1 MTVHNKG
8 RKADRDRAVLINSY
22 HVMVKDFRVPK
33 ARRLDDAR
41 LASMSNEMLL
51 KVNRDIYS
59 QATVKQAK
67 RLAVKMGLVESPWS
81 ELVSRVKWYFRPRN
95 RNMEPRHIAKEAA
108 RA

>member
-8 RKADRDRAVLINSY
+8 RKADRDRAVLINSC
-22 HVMVKDFRVPK
+22 HVMVRDFRVPK

-51 KVNRDIYS
+51 KLNRDIYS

-67 RLAVKMGLVESPWS
+67 RLAVKMGLAESPLSIFLYRFKKLFTWW
-81 ELVSRVKWYFRPRN
+81 RVIYSPQG
-95 RNMEPRHIAKEAA
+95 AA
-108 RA
+108 HVK

>member
-8 RKADRDRAVLINSY
+8 RKADRDRAVLIHSY

-51 KVNRDIYS
+51 RVNRDIYS
-59 QATVKQAK
+59 QATVRQAK
-67 RLAVKMGLVESPWS
+67 KLAVKMGLAESPIGGMIRRIKS
-81 ELVSRVKWYFRPRN
+81 MFR
-95 RNMEPRHIAKEAA
+95 IKATA
-108 RA
+108 